1 MLVHLKEIITDAFRN
16 GYAVGAFNCLSLENV
31 MGAVQAAEELRSPII
46 LQLAEVQFPY
56 APMEMMI
63 PMFVDAARRA
73 TVPVAVHLDHGL
85 SFQTCARAIRLGAT
99 SVMIDGSAF
108 PLEENIRVTR
118 EVVRMAKAFGVNV
131 EAELGKVGSTDTE
144 EGKNDTNTFTDV
156 EESIRFVQET
166 GVEALAVSIGNLHG
180 KYTATPLL
188 NIQRLKEI
196 KERNPI
202 PLVLHGGTGTSEED
216 FKACVHNG
224 ISKINVATAIQL
236 RVAGKLREYL
246 ENEKSPGYIGMKHK
260 MVEASAETV
269 AYHIRLFESQEKAK

>member
-31 MGAVQAAEELRSPII
+31 MGAIQAAEELRSPII

-131 EAELGKVGSTDTE
+131 EAELGKVGNTDTE
-144 EGKNDTNTFTDV
+144 EGKNDTNAFTDV

>member
-99 SVMIDGSAF
+99 SVMIDGSVF

-131 EAELGKVGSTDTE
+131 EAELGKVGNTDTE

>member
-99 SVMIDGSAF
+99 SVMIDGSAL

-131 EAELGKVGSTDTE
+131 EAELGKVGNTDTE

>member
-131 EAELGKVGSTDTE
+131 EAELGKVGNTDTE

>member
-108 PLEENIRVTR
+108 PLEDNIRVTR

-131 EAELGKVGSTDTE
+131 EAELGKVGNTDTE

-269 AYHIRLFESQEKAK
+269 ADHIRLFESNEKAK